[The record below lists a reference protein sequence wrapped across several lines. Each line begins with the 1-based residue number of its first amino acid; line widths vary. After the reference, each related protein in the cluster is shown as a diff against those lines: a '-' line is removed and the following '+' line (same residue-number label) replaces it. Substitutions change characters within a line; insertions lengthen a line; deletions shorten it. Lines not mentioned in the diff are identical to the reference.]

1 MTAIRFALRQI
12 GRKPGFALVE
22 DRDARTRH
30 RRYDGDVL
38 PAPSAC
44 CCSRC
49 RSSAPE
55 QLVNLGAPG
64 MNWGHSSMCPVS
76 RGGASTR
83 SVTPMFRDLEAQQ
96 TVFTGIAAGTKTFA
110 ANLAYDN
117 RTQSSQALLVSGGY
131 FAALRVNPLLG
142 RLIGPQDDA
151 RIGEGAVAVV
161 SHQYWQH
168 SLGADPNVVGSS
180 LVVNGQT
187 LTIVGVTPEG
197 FAGTTAGW
205 NPSVFVPLAMRARME
220 ANPAFDDNRNYHWVY
235 AFGRLKPGVSP
246 EQARARL
253 NGLYAGIINE
263 VDAPLNSSLPPDELE
278 RLRASQL
285 SVDPGERGQS
295 VVPRIVGAP
304 LAMLLGVTAVVLL
317 IVCVNIANLMLAR
330 GAQRAGE
337 LAIRA
342 SIGASRRQLI
352 GDLLLES
359 GVLAVLGGLASVP
372 IALATLRGVIAM
384 IQSGF
389 AGDDI
394 PGARLSAA
402 AGAFAAALTLV
413 TVLLF
418 GSRPAFR
425 ASRADPGAAMKGQA
439 HNAVSGRGVTR
450 FGSVLATSQIV
461 FSMMLL
467 VFAGLFAR
475 SLANLARADLG
486 MNVDSVVT
494 FTVSPRRN
502 GYSNAQAMQ
511 FYAALERDL
520 ASQAGV
526 TGVASSMVPLIASY
540 NWGKNVKDRRTR
552 ARSRRE
558 PGARKRRQSGVL
570 PHACDSGAAG
580 AGLHASR
587 WTPALRPTAIVNQA
601 FVHKFHLE
609 DGAIGKRLAL
619 DDKEPM
625 IEIVGVVGDA
635 KYSEVR
641 VDAPAQLILPR
652 LQNDNIAALS
662 FYVRAALPADVVMST
677 IKRVVAAADPNLPVT
692 ALGTMRD
699 AVQLNLGLDRLVATA
714 GRRIRR
720 ARDATRRERLVLRA
734 RVQRRAADA
743 RARTPARAR
752 RDGGRAPQIG
762 APADREDRA
771 DRHADRARRS
781 ASCSARARGRCCSG

>member
-1 MTAIRFALRQI
+1 M
-12 GRKPGFALVE
+12 PE
-22 DRDARTRH
+22 
-30 RRYDGDVL
+30 
-38 PAPSAC
+38 
-44 CCSRC
+44 
-49 RSSAPE
+49 PE

-64 MNWGHSSMCPVS
+64 RKWGSSMCTMAGDCEHVFS
-76 RGGASTR
+76 YL
-83 SVTPMFRDLEAQQ
+83 MFRDLEARQ
-96 TVFTGIAAGTKTFA
+96 TVLSELAGHYDFL

-117 RTQSSQALLVSGGY
+117 QTQSSQALLVSGGY

-142 RLIGPQDDA
+142 RLIGLQDDA

-220 ANPAFDDNRNYHWVY
+220 ANPALDDNRNYHWVY

-295 VVPRIVGAP
+295 WCRASSGRRLRCSRRDRGCAP
-304 LAMLLGVTAVVLL
+304 DRVREHSKPHAGT
-317 IVCVNIANLMLAR
+317 R
-330 GAQRAGE
+330 AQRAGE

-359 GVLAVLGGLASVP
+359 GVLAVIGGLASVP
-372 IALATLRGVIAM
+372 IALVTLRGVIAM

-394 PGARLSAA
+394 PVARLSAA
-402 AGAFAAALTLV
+402 TGAFAAALTLV

-418 GSRPAFR
+418 GLLPAFR
-425 ASRADPGAAMKGQA
+425 ASRAQPGAAMKGQA
-439 HNAVSGRGVTR
+439 HNAVSGCGVTR

-558 PGARKRRQSGVL
+558 RGARKRRQSGVF

-580 AGLHASR
+580 AGLHVSR
-587 WTPALRPTAIVNQA
+587 WTPGLRPSAIVNEA

-609 DGAIGKRLAL
+609 DGAIGKRVTL

-641 VDAPAQLILPR
+641 IDAPAQLILPR
-652 LQNDNIAALS
+652 FQNDNIAALS
-662 FYVRAALPADVVMST
+662 FYVRAALPAEVVMST
-677 IKRVVAAADPNLPVT
+677 IKRVVGAADPNLPMT

-699 AVQLNLGLDRLVATA
+699 AVRLKLGLDRIIAMLA
-714 GRRIRR
+714 GGFLRSPRYSPRRP
-720 ARDATRRERLVLRA
+720 VLGA
-734 RVQRRAADA
+734 RVQRRAADT

-752 RDGGRAPQIG
+752 RDGGRDPQIRP
-762 APADREDRA
+762 PADREDCT

-781 ASCSARARGRCCSG
+781 ASCSAKARGRCYSD